1 MAKKV
6 VTVSRKDTPKSVIKR
21 ILKKNDELDNLILF
35 VSMANIQAFYLKD
48 SQSYPE
54 IRAMFNSWF
63 NESNR
68 MVDAFDRFYFT
79 QRKTERYE
87 EYIYRLAAVTKKI
100 MIAENFDELCSF
112 VDIMAKVP
120 KDQG

>member
-1 MAKKV
+1 MAKVK
-6 VTVSRKDTPKSVIKR
+6 TLTKDNSKKSERKR
-21 ILKKNDELDNLILF
+21 LLKKNDELDNLILF

-54 IRAMFNSWF
+54 IRSMFNRWF

-68 MVDAFDRFYFT
+68 MVDAFDTFYFT
-79 QRKTERYE
+79 LRKTERYE

-100 MIAENFDELCSF
+100 MIADNFDELCSF
-112 VDIMAKVP
+112 VDIMAKVQ

>member
-54 IRAMFNSWF
+54 IRSMFNRWF

-68 MVDAFDRFYFT
+68 MVDAFDTFYFT
-79 QRKTERYE
+79 LRKTERYE

-100 MIAENFDELCSF
+100 MIADNFDELCSF
-112 VDIMAKVP
+112 VDIMAKVQ

>member
-54 IRAMFNSWF
+54 IRSMFNRWF

-68 MVDAFDRFYFT
+68 MVDAFDSFYFT